1 MIAGTRLITVYGQK
15 DAVPLNVGCA
25 PVYSAYQGRE
35 LPITITYGS
44 PCTLTVTV
52 RDIDGTAV
60 RRLLT
65 AAPTRPLG
73 DESYTVSYWD
83 GKDGEGMPV
92 PAGVYQIE
100 AVSLSGHGRS
110 VAYSDPVEVSDP
122 SGMILPRP
130 EGRGTNPENEEDEE
144 FF

>member
-52 RDIDGTAV
+52 RDIEGTAV
-60 RRLLT
+60 RRLLM

-73 DESYTVSYWD
+73 DESYTVAYWD
-83 GKDGEGMPV
+83 GKDSEGLPA

-100 AVSLSGHGRS
+100 AVSLSGRGRS

-122 SGMILPRP
+122 SGMILPLR
-130 EGRGTNPENEEDEE
+130 EGPGTDSENEENEE
-144 FF
+144 IF